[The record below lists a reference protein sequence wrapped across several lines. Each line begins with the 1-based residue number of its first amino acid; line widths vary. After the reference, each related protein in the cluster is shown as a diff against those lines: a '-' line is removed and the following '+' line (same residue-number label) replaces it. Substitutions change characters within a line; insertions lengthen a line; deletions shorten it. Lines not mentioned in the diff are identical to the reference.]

1 MLMRIASSICFAL
14 LLAPA
19 PARPVDAPLRT
30 PLGSI
35 SPCDEDPGFAKL
47 DFWLGD
53 WNVFVGN
60 ELAGTNR
67 IVKVLAGCAIEEHWT
82 GAGGSRG
89 QSLFYYLPATQQWKQ
104 VWVTENALRP
114 GGIKEKSL
122 VAEFEDG
129 GLRFQGLITLPS
141 GGSYLDRTT
150 LTPLPDGSV
159 RQQIG
164 VSEDDGATWR
174 STFDAVYRRKG

>member
-1 MLMRIASSICFAL
+1 MRIASAICCVL

-19 PARPVDAPLRT
+19 LAYAADPPIFSSHRSV
-30 PLGSI
+30 

-47 DFWLGD
+47 DFWLGEWD
-53 WNVFVGN
+53 VFVGD

-67 IVKVLAGCAIEEHWT
+67 IAKVLAGCAIEEHWT

-89 QSLFYYLPATQQWKQ
+89 QSLFYYLPATKQWKQ

-114 GGIKEKSL
+114 GGVKEKSL
-122 VAEFEDG
+122 VAELEDG
-129 GLRFQGLITLPS
+129 GIRFQGEITLPS
-141 GGSYLDRTT
+141 GESYLDRTT

-159 RQQIG
+159 RQHIE
-164 VSEDDGATWR
+164 VSEDNGATWQ
-174 STFDAVYRRKG
+174 STFDAVYRKKG

>member
-1 MLMRIASSICFAL
+1 MLMRTVSALCFAL
-14 LLAPA
+14 LLVPA
-19 PARPVDAPLRT
+19 PALAVDAPLLA
-30 PLGSI
+30 PLGSV

-47 DFWLGD
+47 DFW
-53 WNVFVGN
+53 VG
-60 ELAGTNR
+60 EWDAFEDDRLAGTNR

-89 QSLFYYLPATQQWKQ
+89 QSLFYYLPASKQWKQ
-104 VWVTENALRP
+104 VWVTENVLRP

-122 VAEFEDG
+122 IAELENG
-129 GLRFQGLITLPS
+129 GIRFLGVIALPS

-159 RQQIG
+159 RQHIE
-164 VSEDDGATWR
+164 VSEDEGTTWR
-174 STFDAVYRRKG
+174 STFDAVYRRRG